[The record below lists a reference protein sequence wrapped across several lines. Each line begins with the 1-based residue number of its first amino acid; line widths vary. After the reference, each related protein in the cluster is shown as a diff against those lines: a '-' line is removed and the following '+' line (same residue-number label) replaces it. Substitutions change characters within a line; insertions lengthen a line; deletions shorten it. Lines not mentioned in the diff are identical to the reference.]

1 MSSIN
6 KKSITDINVK
16 DKKVLVRCDFNVP
29 MDENCCIKDDN
40 RITASLPTIK
50 YLLENHA
57 AVILCSHLGRPKNGF
72 EDKFSLA
79 PVAKRLSELLEMPI
93 ILSCDVIGDD
103 SKTKSANLKSGEV
116 LLLENVRFEKA
127 ETKNED
133 SMSEILASFA
143 DIFCNDAFGSAH
155 RAHCSTTGVAKYIP
169 AVSGL
174 LMEKELRIL
183 GGALENPQRPM
194 VAILGGA
201 KVADKIGVIENLLNK
216 ADCLLIGG
224 GMAYTFLKAQGYNIG
239 KSLCEE
245 DKLPL
250 AKELI
255 KKAKDSGKRIIFPL
269 DTVVTEKLEDGSP
282 FETVDISKIPENM
295 MGVDIGTKTAML
307 FAEEIKKSKTVINN
321 GPMGV
326 FEIDNFSKG
335 TAEIIKAMA
344 DSGAVSIIGG
354 GDSASAAKKLGFKD
368 KITHISTGGGASL
381 EFMEGLELP
390 GVAVLNE
397 K

>member
-1 MSSIN
+1 
-6 KKSITDINVK
+6 
-16 DKKVLVRCDFNVP
+16 
-29 MDENCCIKDDN
+29 
-40 RITASLPTIK
+40 
-50 YLLENHA
+50 
-57 AVILCSHLGRPKNGF
+57 
-72 EDKFSLA
+72 
-79 PVAKRLSELLEMPI
+79 
-93 ILSCDVIGDD
+93 
-103 SKTKSANLKSGEV
+103 
-116 LLLENVRFEKA
+116 
-127 ETKNED
+127 
-133 SMSEILASFA
+133 
-143 DIFCNDAFGSAH
+143 
-155 RAHCSTTGVAKYIP
+155 
-169 AVSGL
+169 
-174 LMEKELRIL
+174 
-183 GGALENPQRPM
+183 
-194 VAILGGA
+194 GA

-269 DTVVTEKLEDGSP
+269 DTVVTENLEDGSP